1 MKISG
6 LWDSIGNN
14 RLCGR
19 EDCQHCG
26 NCSGE
31 PIQVLPAVH
40 CTQQVE
46 SGNPGE
52 SKELRNAREK
62 FNRVFG
68 VSLGEEDRLVRRLGM
83 LELQISYLNQ
93 VSYYSCTCWQGRVPA
108 QGYIYLTVTGTSR
121 FILPSIWTL
130 TFCDGSVIHKHLFIQ
145 VTHLAF
151 YAFMLGIETKVFFP
165 LNICIN
171 MVSCIV
177 NLAIADSVSGRRKK

>member
-1 MKISG
+1 MKILG

-31 PIQVLPAVH
+31 PIQVLPVVH

-68 VSLGEEDRLVRRLGM
+68 VSLGEEDRLVHRLGM
-83 LELQISYLNQ
+83 LELQISYLYQ

-121 FILPSIWTL
+121 FILPSIFEHL
-130 TFCDGSVIHKHLFIQ
+130 NSVMVQSSINNSGDSPCFLRLHAWHRNK
-145 VTHLAF
+145 
-151 YAFMLGIETKVFFP
+151 GIFSTQY
-165 LNICIN
+165 LYQHGIMHC
-171 MVSCIV
+171 
-177 NLAIADSVSGRRKK
+177 

>member
-31 PIQVLPAVH
+31 PIQVLPVVH

-68 VSLGEEDRLVRRLGM
+68 VSLGEEDRLVHRLGM
-83 LELQISYLNQ
+83 LELQISYLYQ

-121 FILPSIWTL
+121 FILPSIFEHL
-130 TFCDGSVIHKHLFIQ
+130 NSVMVQSSI
-145 VTHLAF
+145 
-151 YAFMLGIETKVFFP
+151 
-165 LNICIN
+165 NICLFRWLTLLSTPSCL
-171 MVSCIV
+171 VSKQRYFSTIF
-177 NLAIADSVSGRRKK
+177 VSTRYHALLT